1 MSELN
6 ILVSQ
11 CPNLHILAFTETWLN
26 NNIADGEVSLLGYS
40 IHRGDR
46 ADGLGGGIAVY
57 VRDTL
62 SVIRR
67 SDLEIDF
74 SGECMWLEILLPK
87 AKGILFGTFYR
98 PPSQSDFLD
107 SFQEVLDCASAKN
120 KEMLTT
126 GDFNFD
132 LLDTSRPKSIR
143 DLKGIFSS
151 FNLAQLIDRATR
163 ITKDSATLLDLFATN
178 FPRTITLAKVIPST
192 LSDHDMLLV
201 VRKINANKLPPHTIE
216 CRNFSSYD
224 QQVFCED
231 LNNCCWNDVLNE
243 EDVNSAWLKWKELFL
258 LVCNKH
264 APVRRKIMRGAKCP
278 WLQVATKKLMNE
290 RDSVLR
296 KARRTGSEVDWSRYR
311 RLRNQVSNR
320 IKFEKRRYQR
330 SEISDNMDNPKSFW
344 KIMKNIF
351 PGKKEKITSP
361 QSIKTD
367 DGETVI
373 DLPTIAQRF
382 NEFFTGAVSRLLK
395 TAGPPMNGGQ
405 FSSKKITS
413 ERFILQPIS
422 EKFIL
427 KQLRD
432 LKVKKATGLDGIPAR
447 FLKDSATVIAPTVTF
462 LVNLS
467 LSTGSVP
474 DEWKKARV
482 VPLYKSGGRENMD
495 NYRPISILP
504 VLSKILEKA
513 VNFQLQQ
520 YLKKFDL
527 LSPAQ
532 SGFRQHHSTES
543 AVIYFTDEIRRNADA
558 GRLTGALFV
567 DLKKA
572 FDTVPHKELISK
584 LERFGFVDN
593 SIAWF
598 TNYLSNRSQV
608 VSLGNNLSSPLA
620 VENGVPQG
628 SILGPVLFSLY
639 INDLPSC
646 INFSNVIMYAD
657 DTVIFFSS
665 AQLMEVELKL
675 NMELTS
681 LSQWLCGNKLLLN
694 LKITEFMVFG
704 TQQRL
709 HRQGIEGID
718 IALGGESVKHCDAF
732 KYLGVILDSSLSL
745 NQHID
750 YVKKKVSKMLGI
762 FSRARPSLTIESAN
776 RLFKSMILP
785 ILDYCGAVFHRC
797 GKGNEE
803 GLECLQR
810 RGGRIALPIC
820 PPNRW

>member
-1 MSELN
+1 M
-6 ILVSQ
+6 
-11 CPNLHILAFTETWLN
+11 
-26 NNIADGEVSLLGYS
+26 
-40 IHRGDR
+40 
-46 ADGLGGGIAVY
+46 
-57 VRDTL
+57 
-62 SVIRR
+62 
-67 SDLEIDF
+67 
-74 SGECMWLEILLPK
+74 
-87 AKGILFGTFYR
+87 
-98 PPSQSDFLD
+98 
-107 SFQEVLDCASAKN
+107 
-120 KEMLTT
+120 
-126 GDFNFD
+126 
-132 LLDTSRPKSIR
+132 
-143 DLKGIFSS
+143 
-151 FNLAQLIDRATR
+151 
-163 ITKDSATLLDLFATN
+163 
-178 FPRTITLAKVIPST
+178 
-192 LSDHDMLLV
+192 
-201 VRKINANKLPPHTIE
+201 
-216 CRNFSSYD
+216 
-224 QQVFCED
+224 
-231 LNNCCWNDVLNE
+231 NE

-258 LVCNKH
+258 SMCNKH
-264 APVRRKIMRGAKCP
+264 APVRRKTIRGVKCP
-278 WLQVATKKLMNE
+278 WLTVATKKLMNE

-296 KARRTGSEVDWSRYR
+296 KARRSGSEVDWSMYR

-320 IKFEKRRYQR
+320 IKIEKRRYQR
-330 SEISDNMDNPKSFW
+330 NEISDNLDNPKSFW
-344 KIMKNIF
+344 KTMKNIF
-351 PGKKEKITSP
+351 PGNKDKTTIP

-367 DGETVI
+367 DGETII
-373 DLPTIAQRF
+373 DQPTIVQRF
-382 NEFFTGAVSRLLK
+382 NEFFTGAVSRLLE
-395 TAGPPMNGGQ
+395 TAGPLMNVRQ
-405 FSSKKITS
+405 FSSKKFTS

-447 FLKDSATVIAPTVTF
+447 FLKDSAAVIAPTVTF

-482 VPLYKSGGRENMD
+482 VPLCKSGGRENMD

-513 VNFQLQQ
+513 VNSQLQQ
-520 YLKKFDL
+520 YLKKFDI
-527 LSPAQ
+527 LSPTQ

-543 AVIYFTDEIRRNADA
+543 AVIYFTDEIRRHADA

-608 VSLGNNLSSPLA
+608 VSLGSNLSVPIP

-628 SILGPVLFSLY
+628 SILGPVLFTLY

-681 LSQWLCGNKLLLN
+681 LSEWLCGNKLLLN
-694 LKITEFMVFG
+694 LKKTEFVVFG

-709 HRQGIEGID
+709 CRQGIEGID
-718 IALGGESVKHCDAF
+718 ITLGEESVKHCDSF
-732 KYLGVILDSSLSL
+732 KYLGVILDSNLSM

-776 RLFKSMILP
+776 KLFKSMILP
-785 ILDYCGAVFHRC
+785 ILDYCGAVFHGC

-803 GLECLQR
+803 VLERLQR
-810 RGGRIALPIC
+810 RGGRIVLNTAHLSTEQMVTSLGWDTLTRRRENHIVNLVEKCLKGTAPSYFSEYFQLKRHNIHDYDIRNKNKLVIDRVKLESTKRAFFYKGADIFNNC
-820 PPNRW
+820 I

>member
-1 MSELN
+1 
-6 ILVSQ
+6 
-11 CPNLHILAFTETWLN
+11 
-26 NNIADGEVSLLGYS
+26 
-40 IHRGDR
+40 
-46 ADGLGGGIAVY
+46 
-57 VRDTL
+57 
-62 SVIRR
+62 
-67 SDLEIDF
+67 
-74 SGECMWLEILLPK
+74 
-87 AKGILFGTFYR
+87 
-98 PPSQSDFLD
+98 
-107 SFQEVLDCASAKN
+107 
-120 KEMLTT
+120 
-126 GDFNFD
+126 
-132 LLDTSRPKSIR
+132 
-143 DLKGIFSS
+143 
-151 FNLAQLIDRATR
+151 
-163 ITKDSATLLDLFATN
+163 
-178 FPRTITLAKVIPST
+178 
-192 LSDHDMLLV
+192 
-201 VRKINANKLPPHTIE
+201 
-216 CRNFSSYD
+216 
-224 QQVFCED
+224 
-231 LNNCCWNDVLNE
+231 
-243 EDVNSAWLKWKELFL
+243 
-258 LVCNKH
+258 
-264 APVRRKIMRGAKCP
+264 
-278 WLQVATKKLMNE
+278 
-290 RDSVLR
+290 
-296 KARRTGSEVDWSRYR
+296 
-311 RLRNQVSNR
+311 
-320 IKFEKRRYQR
+320 
-330 SEISDNMDNPKSFW
+330 
-344 KIMKNIF
+344 MKNIF
-351 PGKKEKITSP
+351 PGKKEKITTP

-373 DLPTIAQRF
+373 DLPTTAQRF

-405 FSSKKITS
+405 FSSKKFS
-413 ERFILQPIS
+413 CERFILQPIS

-474 DEWKKARV
+474 DEWRKARV

-520 YLKKFDL
+520 YLKKLDL

-598 TNYLSNRSQV
+598 TNYLSNRFQV

-665 AQLMEVELKL
+665 AQLMEAEFKL

-681 LSQWLCGNKLLLN
+681 LSEWLCGNKLLLN
-694 LKITEFMVFG
+694 LKKAEFMVFG

-709 HRQGIEGID
+709 YRQGIEGID
-718 IALGGESVKHCDAF
+718 IALGGESVKRDAF
-732 KYLGVILDSSLSL
+732 KYLGVILYSSLSL

-785 ILDYCGAVFHRC
+785 ILDYCGAAFDGC

-810 RGGRIALPIC
+810 RGGRIVLNTAHLSTDQMVTSLGWDTLTRRRENHIVKLVESASRERPQVIFPIIF
-820 PPNRW
+820 NLNDMIFMIIILGIRTNWLLIGLN